1 MIVDIRS
8 WVTQFSQLLK
18 GSFGERLRFV
28 GYQGSYARGE
38 ATQSSDL
45 DIVAVLDHVDTH
57 DLDVYRE
64 LVGSMEQGELACGF
78 LCGEWELRGWPLYD
92 LYTLWLD
99 TKPVLGDL
107 APLLPPLNRQN
118 AWEALQVGAANLY
131 HAACHTYLYATDLQS
146 PLPELGKSAFFCLR
160 FFALL
165 RDGTYHPTHGELQEV
180 LEGPS
185 KELLS
190 LPRTA
195 QQAASL
201 SPQETRQAYGLLM
214 GWCSQILRRGMGQF
228 QQQGSPA
235 GQPKR

>member
-165 RDGTYHPTHGELQEV
+165 RDGTYHPTYGELQEV

-185 KELLS
+185 WDCCHFPEPPNRQ
-190 LPRTA
+190 LPYPPRKPA
-195 QQAASL
+195 
-201 SPQETRQAYGLLM
+201 RLM
-214 GWCSQILRRGMGQF
+214 AF
-228 QQQGSPA
+228 
-235 GQPKR
+235 